1 MNAFTIGA
9 RSVGRNKRRTLATLG
24 AMSFAGFF
32 CIFYGALIE
41 GMLAAL
47 ERNALRM
54 ELGELQIHEPGYR
67 EDPDLYKRIDATDT
81 IVAALEKDG
90 YGVSPRWFGAGL
102 VAGKVTSS
110 GAQFRGIDPEREAR
124 VTAVGT
130 HVGKGDWLDPSKPKG
145 VVIGRRLAKSLRVDV
160 GQEIVVLSSAADG
173 SMANE
178 LFEVRGILDP
188 VNEAVDRAGVFMTK
202 AAFLQLFALEG
213 DSAHEI
219 AMMAPAGVS
228 LEAAKAHVSEIAVDE
243 ETLTWKELQ
252 PMLAEMLQMSAAGQ
266 LIMMI
271 VVYLAI
277 AMVVLNATLMSV
289 FERIREFGVMK
300 ALGVTPRQVAT
311 VVFVEVTAQ
320 AIIAAFVAVLIG
332 LPVSMHFQTNGID
345 LSAFVQDVSLMGV
358 AFDPVWYAVPTV
370 SNVLVPAVVL
380 VVVTLLSALYPG
392 IKAAVISPVE
402 AIHHR

>member
-9 RSVGRNKRRTLATLG
+9 RSVGRNKRRTIATLG
-24 AMSFAGFF
+24 AMAFAGFF

-54 ELGELQIHEPGYR
+54 ELGELQIHHPGYR
-67 EDPDLYKRIDATDT
+67 EDPDLYKRIDDTDA
-81 IVAALEKDG
+81 IVAKLEAKG

-102 VAGKVTSS
+102 VAGKVTSA
-110 GAQFRGIDPEREAR
+110 GAQFRGIEPEREAR

-130 HVGKGDWLDPSKPKG
+130 HVGEGQWLDASAPRE
-145 VVIGRRLAKSLRVDV
+145 VVIGRRLAKTLRV
-160 GQEIVVLSSAADG
+160 GLGGEIVVLSSAADG

-178 LFEVRGILDP
+178 LFEVRGILAP

-202 AAFLQLFALEG
+202 AAFLELFALEG
-213 DSAHEI
+213 GAHEI
-219 AMMAPAGVS
+219 ALASPAN
-228 LEAAKAHVSEIAVDE
+228 LALDAAKADVASVAPDA
-243 ETLTWKELQ
+243 ETLTWKEVQ
-252 PMLAEMLQMSAAGQ
+252 PMLAEMLEMSAAGQ
-266 LIMMI
+266 LIMMV

-311 VVFVEVTAQ
+311 IVFVEVTAQ
-320 AIIAAFVAVLIG
+320 AFIAAGIAVAVG
-332 LPVSMHFQTNGID
+332 WPVTKYFETNGID

-370 SNVLVPAVVL
+370 ANVVVPAVVL